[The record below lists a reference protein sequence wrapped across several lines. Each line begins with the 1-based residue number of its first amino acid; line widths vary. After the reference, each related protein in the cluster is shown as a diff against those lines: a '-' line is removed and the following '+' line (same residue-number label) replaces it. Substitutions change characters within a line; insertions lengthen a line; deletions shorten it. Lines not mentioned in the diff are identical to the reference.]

1 MIASIIFANII
12 FFILMQIRIFSEV
25 DNTTQNLIND
35 DDQNMINISTMDNLN
50 KTDSGILIY

>member
-1 MIASIIFANII
+1 
-12 FFILMQIRIFSEV
+12 MQIRIFSEV

-50 KTDSGILIY
+50 KTDSGILIN

>member
-1 MIASIIFANII
+1 
-12 FFILMQIRIFSEV
+12 MQIRIFSEV